1 MKQGKPRKIAAGVLL
16 LVSVLLI
23 ITGVCAAVLVFH
35 RCEQIVLDH
44 DSHEALLKALRPDA
58 LSMLACGGMIVAG
71 FCLLLIL
78 CLRLVGR
85 SHREIRALRRKNEAV
100 EQLNQQLQSLARHQ
114 RLEIIATLTSSIAH
128 EFNNLLTPI
137 MGYSLLALEKIPE
150 TDTELYDALVE
161 VYDASQKAKTIISRL
176 SDLSR
181 TNSGAFFRE
190 VSLDELVRKTLDVS
204 APAKPEQVEVKLNLN
219 CWDQRL
225 RANELQL
232 SQMLLNLTLNSFQA
246 MPEGGTLTIDTWFDE
261 DTLFLRVADTGCG
274 IPEADLPHIFEPF
287 FTTKKAGAGTGLG
300 LAITAQAAAAHH
312 GTIQVDSHV
321 GSGTTFTVA
330 LPRFF
335 SPDQQNST
343 KS

>member
-1 MKQGKPRKIAAGVLL
+1 MKQIKPRKWTAGVLL
-16 LVSVLLI
+16 SVSLLLI
-23 ITGVCAAVLVFH
+23 LIGTCAAMLVFR
-35 RCEQIVLDH
+35 RCEQIVLSH

-58 LSMLACGGMIVAG
+58 LAMLVCGGVIVVG
-71 FCLLLIL
+71 LCLLMIFF
-78 CLRLVGR
+78 LRLVGR
-85 SHREIRALRRKNEAV
+85 SHRQIRALRRKNEAV
-100 EQLNQQLQSLARHQ
+100 EQLNRQLQSLAHHQ

-150 TDTELYDALVE
+150 TDTELYDALLA

-190 VSLDELVRKTLDVS
+190 VSLDELVRKTLDV
-204 APAKPEQVEVKLNLN
+204 ATPAKPEQVEVKLNLN

-232 SQMLLNLTLNSFQA
+232 SQLLLNLILNSFQA
-246 MPEGGTLTIDTWFDE
+246 MPEGGTLTIGTWFDE
-261 DTLFLRVADTGCG
+261 DTLYLRVADTGCG
-274 IPEADLPHIFEPF
+274 IPETDLPHIFEPF

-300 LAITAQAAAAHH
+300 LAIAAQVAEDHH
-312 GTIQVDSHV
+312 GTIQASSKV
-321 GSGTTFTVA
+321 GEGTAFTVA

-335 SPDQQNST
+335 CPDPQDPT

>member
-1 MKQGKPRKIAAGVLL
+1 MPVPEQNQDSDFMIEKIKERPLNKKKLL
-16 LVSVLLI
+16 RRTLTTASMAVIFGLI
-23 ITGVCAAVLVFH
+23 
-35 RCEQIVLDH
+35 
-44 DSHEALLKALRPDA
+44 
-58 LSMLACGGMIVAG
+58 ACLT
-71 FCLLLIL
+71 FLIL
-78 CLRLVGR
+78 EPV
-85 SHREIRALRRKNEAV
+85 
-100 EQLNQQLQSLARHQ
+100 
-114 RLEIIATLTSSIAH
+114 
-128 EFNNLLTPI
+128 FNNWL
-137 MGYSLLALEKIPE
+137 YPE
-150 TDTELYDALVE
+150 
-161 VYDASQKAKTIISRL
+161 
-176 SDLSR
+176 
-181 TNSGAFFRE
+181 
-190 VSLDELVRKTLDVS
+190 
-204 APAKPEQVEVKLNLN
+204 AKPEQVEVKLNLN

-300 LAITAQAAAAHH
+300 LAIAAQVAEDHH
-312 GTIQVDSHV
+312 GTIAASSQV